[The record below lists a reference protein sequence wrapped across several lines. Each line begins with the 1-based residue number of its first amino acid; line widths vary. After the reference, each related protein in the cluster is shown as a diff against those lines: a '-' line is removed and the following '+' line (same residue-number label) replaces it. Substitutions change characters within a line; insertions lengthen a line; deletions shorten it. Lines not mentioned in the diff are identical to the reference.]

1 MATTGATMRTNELRL
16 SAMGL
21 TAEEVWEQVQA
32 LPPSER
38 RKLVAR
44 LAHEADVAE
53 ADALPDYEEPMTKEE
68 MDRELARRIRLAR
81 AGNTVPAEEVIA
93 ELRARR

>member
-1 MATTGATMRTNELRL
+1 MSEA
-16 SAMGL
+16 
-21 TAEEVWEQVQA
+21 AEIE
-32 LPPSER
+32 
-38 RKLVAR
+38 
-44 LAHEADVAE
+44 EAAPYPAE
-53 ADALPDYEEPMTKEE
+53 CDEPTTKEE

>member
-1 MATTGATMRTNELRL
+1 MRANALRL

-21 TAEEVWEQVQA
+21 TADDVWEQVQA

-38 RKLVAR
+38 RKLVER
-44 LAHEADVAE
+44 LAHEADVAQ
-53 ADALPDYEEPMTKEE
+53 ADAPPDHEEPMTKEE
-68 MDRELARRIRLAR
+68 MERELARRIRLVR
-81 AGNTVPAEEVIA
+81 AGGHTVPAEEVIA

>member
-1 MATTGATMRTNELRL
+1 MLMNELRL

-21 TAEEVWEQVQA
+21 TAEDVWEQVQA

-38 RKLVAR
+38 RKLAER
-44 LAHEADVAE
+44 LAHEADVAQ

-68 MDRELARRIRLAR
+68 MDRELARRIER
-81 AGNTVPAEEVIA
+81 AEAGHTVPAREVLA
-93 ELRARR
+93 KLRALR